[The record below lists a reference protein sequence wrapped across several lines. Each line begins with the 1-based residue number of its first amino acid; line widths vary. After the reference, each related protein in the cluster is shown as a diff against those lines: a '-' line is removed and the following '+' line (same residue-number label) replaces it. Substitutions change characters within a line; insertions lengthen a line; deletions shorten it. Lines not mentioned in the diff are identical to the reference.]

1 MIVPRPTLGL
11 RHLALLVKDLEACE
25 GFYVSLLG
33 MAVEW
38 RPDPDNVYLT
48 SGHDNLALHR
58 APAGFAPGTTV
69 KIQEADQHKE
79 RLLINNAQ
87 EPAISPQHLDH
98 IGFIVGSPEQVDVW
112 YDFLR
117 AHDVP
122 MKTAPRT
129 HRDGARSFYCLD
141 PEGINVQM
149 IYHPPLS
156 KYSA

>member
-1 MIVPRPTLGL
+1 MITPKPTLGM
-11 RHLALLVKDLEACE
+11 RHLALRVKYLDLCE
-25 GFYVSLLG
+25 VFYVNLLG

-38 RPDPDNVYLT
+38 RPDPDNVYLS

-58 APAGFAPGTTV
+58 VPTQSSAPDTS
-69 KIQEADQHKE
+69 Q
-79 RLLINNAQ
+79 R
-87 EPAISPQHLDH
+87 LDH
-98 IGFIVGSPEQVDVW
+98 IGFIVESPQQVDVW

-122 MKTAPRT
+122 MKAAPRT

-141 PEGINVQM
+141 PEGVTVQM

-156 KYSA
+156 KNSA

>member
-1 MIVPRPTLGL
+1 MKHDYAQTMIVPRPTLGL

-58 APAGFAPGTTV
+58 APCRDAQAQDAQEQPSAGFTPS
-69 KIQEADQHKE
+69 D
-79 RLLINNAQ
+79 
-87 EPAISPQHLDH
+87 PQRLDH
-98 IGFIVGSPEQVDVW
+98 IGFIVESPEQVDVW

-129 HRDGARSFYCLD
+129 HRDGARSFYCVD
-141 PEGINVQM
+141 PEGVSVQM

-156 KYSA
+156 KI